1 MYEAKAAGKN
11 CVRFAA
17 ESIPN
22 ARVDRKPI
30 AKTAAAKIE
39 DGKIIS

>member
-22 ARVDRKPI
+22 ARIERKLI
-30 AKTAAAKIE
+30 AKTTAAKIE